1 MFFRSSIER
10 YAKGLSSASP
20 RGRVY
25 GRGVMLT
32 FRIGEKVVY
41 PNHGVGT
48 IEQISTRS
56 LGGAAERFYLLRI
69 NGSSLTVMV
78 PFGNVESVG
87 LRKIIKHAEAERILV
102 YLSNGHCETP
112 ADWKWRFKENSEK
125 MRTGS
130 LLQVAEVMKS
140 LLKLAGDKPLSFR
153 EKKMLDRARHLLVSE
168 LATVK
173 NLNGQ
178 QVEQLIDR
186 SLAKSKLRLPELD

>member
-1 MFFRSSIER
+1 M
-10 YAKGLSSASP
+10 
-20 RGRVY
+20 V
-25 GRGVMLT
+25 T

-56 LGGAAERFYLLRI
+56 LVGAAEKFYLLRI

-153 EKKMLDRARHLLVSE
+153 EKKMLDRARQMLISE
-168 LATVK
+168 LSISRTMRPQEASD
-173 NLNGQ
+173 LLQ
-178 QVEQLIDR
+178 R
-186 SLAKSKLRLPELD
+186 SLTKASLTLPPAL

>member
-1 MFFRSSIER
+1 M
-10 YAKGLSSASP
+10 
-20 RGRVY
+20 V
-25 GRGVMLT
+25 T

-56 LGGAAERFYLLRI
+56 LVGAAEKFYLLRI

-168 LATVK
+168 LGTVK
-173 NLNGQ
+173 NLSDR
-178 QVEQLIDR
+178 QVEDLIDR
-186 SLAKSKLRLPELD
+186 ALSKSNLKLPELD

>member
-1 MFFRSSIER
+1 MT
-10 YAKGLSSASP
+10 
-20 RGRVY
+20 
-25 GRGVMLT
+25 MLR

-48 IEQISTRS
+48 IEQISSRNLT
-56 LGGAAERFYLLRI
+56 GAAEQFYLLRI

-78 PFGNVESVG
+78 PFTNVESVG
-87 LRKIIKHAEAERILV
+87 LRKIVKHPEAERILG
-102 YLSNGHCETP
+102 YLSNGDCETP

-140 LLKLAGDKPLSFR
+140 LLKLSYQKPLSFR

-173 NLNGQ
+173 NLNDR
-178 QVEQLIDR
+178 QVEDLIDR
-186 SLAKSKLRLPELD
+186 ALAKANLKLPELD